1 MSDTEAV
8 GEDNGETADG
18 AEGDAVPPR
27 AESTPETAP
36 EVELTLYQ
44 VNVRVKG
51 QADDDLSE
59 VEETATR
66 LIDHLVDRAGTLE
79 EEPDKR
85 GLS

>member
-1 MSDTEAV
+1 MSDTEAA

-18 AEGDAVPPR
+18 AGDDAAPTR

-59 VEETATR
+59 VEQTATR